1 MENKF
6 RSLLLKSLRQI
17 AKKSQNQTAY
27 SLYLAPFV
35 TVTECYT
42 RGLYAQNL

>member
-35 TVTECYT
+35 TECYT

>member
-6 RSLLLKSLRQI
+6 RSLLLKSLNEI

-27 SLYLAPFV
+27 SLYLALFLPNLLI
-35 TVTECYT
+35 
-42 RGLYAQNL
+42 RGHYAQNL

>member
-27 SLYLAPFV
+27 SLYLALF
-35 TVTECYT
+35 VTECYT